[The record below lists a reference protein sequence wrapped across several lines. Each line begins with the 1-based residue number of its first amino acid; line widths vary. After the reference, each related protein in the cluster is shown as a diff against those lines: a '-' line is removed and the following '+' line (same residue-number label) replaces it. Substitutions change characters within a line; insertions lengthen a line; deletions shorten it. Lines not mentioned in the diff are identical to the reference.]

1 MLTTTKQML
10 LDAQENG
17 YAVGAFNVENMEMLY
32 AVIEAAAQV
41 EAPVILQ
48 TTPST
53 LRYASPAMFAAMA
66 GCAARK
72 TSIPVALHLDHAQSL
87 ELVEEALRAGYTSVM
102 YDGSALPV
110 AENEQNSLLAVK
122 KSRQYG
128 RPVEAELGSIGG
140 KEDSLE
146 AAGNQYTDPKA
157 AAAFVSST
165 GIDSLAVAIGTA
177 HGFYKGEPHLDFER
191 LEKIRENTSIPLV
204 LHGASGVPDEMVRQA
219 VRLGICKVNFATE
232 LRTAFTQGIR
242 EYLDGAPG
250 AYDPKKYLGAGKD
263 RVADLVIEK
272 IRLCGCEGRAAPRH

>member
-87 ELVEEALRAGYTSVM
+87 ELVEEALRAGYT
-102 YDGSALPV
+102 L
-110 AENEQNSLLAVK
+110 SL
-122 KSRQYG
+122 
-128 RPVEAELGSIGG
+128 IH
-140 KEDSLE
+140 
-146 AAGNQYTDPKA
+146 
-157 AAAFVSST
+157 
-165 GIDSLAVAIGTA
+165 I
-177 HGFYKGEPHLDFER
+177 
-191 LEKIRENTSIPLV
+191 
-204 LHGASGVPDEMVRQA
+204 
-219 VRLGICKVNFATE
+219 
-232 LRTAFTQGIR
+232 
-242 EYLDGAPG
+242 
-250 AYDPKKYLGAGKD
+250 
-263 RVADLVIEK
+263 
-272 IRLCGCEGRAAPRH
+272 